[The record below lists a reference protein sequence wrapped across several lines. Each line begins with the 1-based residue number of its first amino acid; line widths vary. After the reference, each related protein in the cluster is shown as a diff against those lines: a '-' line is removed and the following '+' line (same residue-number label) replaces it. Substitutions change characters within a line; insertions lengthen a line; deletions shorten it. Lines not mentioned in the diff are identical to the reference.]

1 MTILAFF
8 WMVPL
13 IVSAVTASVA
23 GAAYSIYAGEQG
35 KKAQEDAMRK
45 QEAAQ
50 AKATQQAERQAVES
64 RAAIRRQEQQTPN
77 VAGIMQAAQQ
87 TGTGGPASTM
97 LTGPAGIDPT
107 QLQLGRN
114 TLLGS

>member
-1 MTILAFF
+1 MSA
-8 WMVPL
+8 
-13 IVSAVTASVA
+13 IVAAIVTGVA
-23 GAAYSIYAGEQG
+23 AMAAGVGYSIYAGEQG

-50 AKATQQAERQAVES
+50 AQARQQAERQATES
-64 RAAIRRQEQQTPN
+64 RAAIRRQERQTPN
-77 VAGIMQAAQQ
+77 IAGIMQAAQQ

-97 LTGPAGIDPT
+97 LTGPAGIDPA